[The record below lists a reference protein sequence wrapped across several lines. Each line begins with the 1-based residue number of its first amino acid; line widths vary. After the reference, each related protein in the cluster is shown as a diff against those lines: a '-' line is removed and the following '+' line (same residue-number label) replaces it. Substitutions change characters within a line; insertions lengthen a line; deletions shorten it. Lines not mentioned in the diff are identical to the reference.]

1 MKKRIFACM
10 AALALITSV
19 SLTSCSKEDP
29 AQAVDFNSFDLP
41 TGTVSGI
48 AHAITNSTISTPQYA
63 PQGTILFLTVSY
75 ANLGIAGSTE
85 TYVTTATVSS
95 NGTFTFSTPTKKD
108 GATTVNIR
116 GNQFTAYYSDG
127 STSKNYVYTTLGTTA
142 TLQPG
147 GKAYVT
153 ISYTREAAFE

>member
-108 GATTVNIR
+108 GPTNVKIS
-116 GNQFTAYYSDG
+116 GNSFTALYFNGVESTNYIY
-127 STSKNYVYTTLGTTA
+127 STSGTTT

-147 GKAYVT
+147 GKAFVT
-153 ISYTREAAFE
+153 ISYSRGSAFE